1 MAVAAAAK
9 GKRRPRKAAAE
20 AVDGQEEVGRGGG
33 GGAAAAKGNKRP
45 RKAAAADAVDGP
57 VEAGHGGGGVGGG
70 GGGRRFFCCYLLR
83 SLCPRRKGST
93 YIGFTVNPRRRIR
106 QHNGEIRC
114 GAWRTK
120 RGRPW
125 EMVLCIYGF
134 PTNVAA
140 LQFEWAWQH
149 PTESLAVRKA
159 ASSFKSLGGVGSK
172 VKLAYTMLNL
182 PSWENL
188 NLTVNFFSTKN
199 TKFAA
204 GCPPLPGHMKTAVC
218 SLEDLQYFTEGISSE
233 EDNNVDEPPPKK
245 DQEPDARAPV
255 REELS
260 VSDHGLLQLPEEE
273 IRNAGNGSDY
283 DDFAPIDWSVFG
295 AAARGLDEPLEHDEW
310 IGQEDHLLSEAQPL
324 EHETITSASAVSDA
338 ECSTDE
344 FGYISWSGIHETTRE
359 SDGGSATSP
368 RCSSGLSSDDEGGRI
383 LDGVSGQISSP
394 FPQVGWS
401 SSSDEGEPAPL
412 FLEEDVINLVTPI
425 ARRLERRGGGETGRI
440 IDLTNSPIVIEL

>member
-1 MAVAAAAK
+1 MAAAAK

-20 AVDGQEEVGRGGG
+20 AVDGQEEACRGG
-33 GGAAAAKGNKRP
+33 GGAAEAAKGKKRP
-45 RKAAAADAVDGP
+45 RKAAAATATAAAAEG
-57 VEAGHGGGGVGGG
+57 EAGRGGG
-70 GGGRRFFCCYLLR
+70 GGGRFFCCYLLR

-114 GAWRTK
+114 GAWQTK

-159 ASSFKSLGGVGSK
+159 AASFKSLGGVGSK

-188 NLTVNFFSTKN
+188 DLTVNFFSTKN

-204 GCPPLPGHMKTAVC
+204 GCPPLPGHMKMAVC
-218 SLEDLQYFTEGISSE
+218 SLKDLQYCTDGISSE

-245 DQEPDARAPV
+245 NQEPDAHAPV
-255 REELS
+255 RDELS
-260 VSDHGLLQLPEEE
+260 VSEHGLVQLPEEE
-273 IRNAGNGSDY
+273 IRSAGNESDY

-295 AAARGLDEPLEHDEW
+295 AAARGSDESSEHDEW
-310 IGQEDHLLSEAQPL
+310 IGQEDHLLSEARPL
-324 EHETITSASAVSDA
+324 EHETRTAASAVGDA

-344 FGYISWSGIHETTRE
+344 LGYMSWSGIHETTRE
-359 SDGGSATSP
+359 LDGSAASP

-394 FPQVGWS
+394 FPQVWRS
-401 SSSDEGEPAPL
+401 SSSDEGELAPL
-412 FLEEDVINLVTPI
+412 FLEKDVIDLVTPI
-425 ARRLERRGGGETGRI
+425 ALRLGRKGGGEMARI
-440 IDLTNSPIVIEL
+440 VDLTSSPIVIEL